1 MLVHLKYNQHRI
13 KQSCY
18 RSFGNCL
25 NSLNYKFKLLDLFL
39 FCVFYSKCH
48 FFLFCSVFVQVSQ
61 RCCRSSAVADLL
73 SSRHF
78 FNVHTYFYWCS
89 CVPGQLC
96 TSREFY
102 KKASIE
108 KVFQYHVLLSVVT
121 KSAAESCCV
130 SLLIMFVCVTVM
142 TEMKL

>member
-1 MLVHLKYNQHRI
+1 M
-13 KQSCY
+13 S
-18 RSFGNCL
+18 
-25 NSLNYKFKLLDLFL
+25 
-39 FCVFYSKCH
+39 

-102 KKASIE
+102 KKASVE
-108 KVFQYHVLLSVVT
+108 KVFQYHILLSAVT
-121 KSAAESCCV
+121 KSVAELSCV
-130 SLLIMFVCVTVM
+130 SLVIMFVCV
-142 TEMKL
+142 